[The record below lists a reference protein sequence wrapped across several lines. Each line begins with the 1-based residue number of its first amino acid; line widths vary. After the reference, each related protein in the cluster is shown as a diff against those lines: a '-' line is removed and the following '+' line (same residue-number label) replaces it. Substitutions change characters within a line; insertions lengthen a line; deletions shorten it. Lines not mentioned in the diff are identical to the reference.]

1 MKDILIELLGQP
13 PIGFE
18 FLYYLFS
25 FILVLAG
32 VLIIYKC
39 VCAFCEFLF

>member
-13 PIGFE
+13 PQGFE
-18 FLYYLFS
+18 FLYYFFS

-32 VLIIYKC
+32 VFMIYKC
-39 VCAFCEFLF
+39 VSALCEFLS